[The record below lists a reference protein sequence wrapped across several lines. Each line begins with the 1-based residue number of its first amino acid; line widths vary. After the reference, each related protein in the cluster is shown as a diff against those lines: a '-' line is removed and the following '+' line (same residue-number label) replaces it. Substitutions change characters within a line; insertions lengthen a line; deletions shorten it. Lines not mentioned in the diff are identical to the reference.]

1 MSTPKFIGVYWTRPV
16 PWAGFITLS
25 CDVETAA
32 MQSRTIRYQREAVM
46 RYVKDV
52 RGVLEREVA
61 LLELAPDRA
70 TTESAAEL
78 RQVVAKVSPHAIFIS
93 IAFTETRG
101 WRPHPFIREDLP
113 EDRTL
118 ALPPDPIMLDGKI
131 FDPIQ
136 HFQDWRVQ
144 EKLHSGTKEL
154 HRATILAA
162 LQKVVGQSYPSQAE
176 ALNAGGLR
184 TLSGKAWTAD
194 NLRKFVLAKH
204 AQQQSELG
212 TGDNQDSHRV

>member
-1 MSTPKFIGVYWTRPV
+1 MSIQQFIGVYWTRPV
-16 PWAGFITLS
+16 PWAGFTALS
-25 CDVETAA
+25 RDVETAA

-52 RGVLEREVA
+52 SGVLECEVA

-70 TTESAAEL
+70 TPESASEL
-78 RQVVAKVSPHAIFIS
+78 RKIVVKASARATFIS

-101 WRPHPFIREDLP
+101 WRPHPFIREGLP
-113 EDRTL
+113 VDRTL

-136 HFQDWRVQ
+136 HFQNWREH

-162 LQKVVGQSYPSQAE
+162 LQEVNGRSFPTQAG
-176 ALNAGGLR
+176 ALNAAGLR
-184 TLSGKAWTAD
+184 TFSGKVWTAD
-194 NLRKFVLAKH
+194 NLRKFWIVSRCSYDLK
-204 AQQQSELG
+204 
-212 TGDNQDSHRV
+212 